1 MFKPMDYKQVTF
13 RIDADA
19 ADFVGELLPAYLAEV
34 GFDSFEETSQGIVAY
49 CPADLFD
56 VDTMKKAIMEMP
68 CIEAGKIA
76 FRIADI
82 ADRNWNEVWEKT
94 GFEPIEISD
103 DCIIRPSG
111 RQLSKQYRYDII
123 INPVQSFGTGYH
135 ETTRMILRMLLD
147 MPMLDGETVLDM
159 GCGTAVLSIL
169 ATMRGARKIT
179 AIDIDPWSQRN
190 ATENIRINGLDNK
203 IEVLLGDASAL
214 RSSDC
219 RYSLI
224 MANIN
229 RNILLADM
237 AAYVSCLD
245 KGGCLIMSGFYSEDM
260 DMIDRCARESGLSLE
275 EKRTDNNWVAVRYRK
290 L

>member
-1 MFKPMDYKQVTF
+1 MDYKQVTF
-13 RIDADA
+13 RFSINTAK
-19 ADFVGELLPAYLAEV
+19 FVRELLPTYLAEV
-34 GFDSFEETSQGIVAY
+34 GFDSFEETAQGIKAY

-56 VDTMKKAIMEMP
+56 EKVMLDAIKEIPYVEMD
-68 CIEAGKIA
+68 KIT

-82 ADRNWNEVWEKT
+82 ADRNWNEIWEKT

-103 DCIIRPSG
+103 ECIIRPSD
-111 RQLSKQYRYDII
+111 RQPQRQYRYDII

-147 MPMLDGETVLDM
+147 MPALDGQTVLDM

-169 ATMRGARKIT
+169 AAMREAEHVT

-190 ATENIRINGLDNK
+190 ATENVHINGFDGK
-203 IEVLLGDASAL
+203 INVSLGDASAL
-214 RSSDC
+214 LTSDS

-224 MANIN
+224 LANIN

-237 AAYVSCLD
+237 ADYVSTLD
-245 KGGCLIMSGFYSEDM
+245 NGGQLIMSGFYSADM
-260 DMIDRCARESGLSLE
+260 EKIDRCARSLGLSLE
-275 EKRTDNNWVAVRYRK
+275 EERTDNEWMAVRYIK
-290 L
+290 H

>member
-1 MFKPMDYKQVTF
+1 MDYKQVTF
-13 RIDADA
+13 RFSINTAK
-19 ADFVGELLPAYLAEV
+19 FVRELLPTYLAEV
-34 GFDSFEETSQGIVAY
+34 GFDSFEETAQGIKAY

-56 VDTMKKAIMEMP
+56 EKVMLDAIKEIPYVEMD
-68 CIEAGKIA
+68 KII

-82 ADRNWNEVWEKT
+82 ADRNWNEIWEKT

-103 DCIIRPSG
+103 ECIIRPSD
-111 RQLSKQYRYDII
+111 RQPQRQYRYDII

-147 MPMLDGETVLDM
+147 MPALDGQTVLDM

-169 ATMRGARKIT
+169 AAMRGAEHVT

-190 ATENIRINGLDNK
+190 ATENVHINGLDGK
-203 IEVLLGDASAL
+203 INVSLGDASAL
-214 RSSDC
+214 LTSDS

-224 MANIN
+224 LANIN

-237 AAYVSCLD
+237 ADYVSTLD
-245 KGGCLIMSGFYSEDM
+245 NGGQLIMSGFYSADM
-260 DMIDRCARESGLSLE
+260 EKIDRCARSLGLSLE
-275 EKRTDNNWVAVRYRK
+275 EERTDNEWMAVRYIK
-290 L
+290 H